1 MKIKQAKDKTCKI
14 QHPGRDSS
22 PFGCNRPFCLSDH
35 SLFVA
40 VGSDASNIRARAS
53 DRYQPSHIPDPPR
66 AVDAGKTS
74 ALIID
79 KTGEVT
85 CPIYRC
91 GLVNFWAVGRKKRPA
106 ASGFADIC
114 REVFVEYPL
123 MQYMKPIWFL
133 RSKILKSCPC
143 FVYFCAELACRAF
156 PSTRSENIVPAA
168 FHSFRRTSEKLHGY
182 AFCWTTW
189 ILMPAPTSIDLEL
202 VTMIEAE
209 VEKRR
214 TTVMLS
220 CVL

>member
-40 VGSDASNIRARAS
+40 VGSDASNIRASNIRARAS
-53 DRYQPSHIPDPPR
+53 DRYQPSHIPDPPI

-106 ASGFADIC
+106 ASVFADIC
-114 REVFVEYPL
+114 CEVFVAYPL
-123 MQYMKPIWFL
+123 MQYMKPIWFI
-133 RSKILKSCPC
+133 RSNITQVLSVLCV
-143 FVYFCAELACRAF
+143 FLCRACMSRF
-156 PSTRSENIVPAA
+156 PFNAKRKYST
-168 FHSFRRTSEKLHGY
+168 G
-182 AFCWTTW
+182 
-189 ILMPAPTSIDLEL
+189 SIPFL
-202 VTMIEAE
+202 
-209 VEKRR
+209 
-214 TTVMLS
+214 
-220 CVL
+220 